1 MLRVN
6 KKIEYGII
14 ALLYLAA
21 KEDKT
26 ASVREMSATAKV
38 PETLLSKI
46 MQSLKNVGMVSAVYG
61 NHGGYKL
68 TKELAHISL
77 LDLTTTLAG
86 PIEVA
91 ECIKPGSDDCPV
103 RVNCSI
109 VAPMNVLNSKIIQ
122 LFENTSVEALRERKA
137 L

>member
-26 ASVREMSATAKV
+26 ASVREISQSAKV

-68 TKELAHISL
+68 SKELVEITL
-77 LDLTTTLAG
+77 LDLTTTLSG

-91 ECIKPGSDDCPV
+91 ECLKPGNDECPV
-103 RVNCSI
+103 RVNCTI
-109 VAPMNVLNSKIIQ
+109 IKPMNVLNNKIIQ
-122 LFENTSVEALRERKA
+122 LFENTSVEALRERKSV
-137 L
+137 

>member
-14 ALLYLAA
+14 ALLYLAT

-26 ASVREMSATAKV
+26 ASVREIANSAKI

-46 MQSLKNVGMVSAVYG
+46 MQAMKNVSMVSAVYG
-61 NHGGYKL
+61 NQGGYKL
-68 TKELAHISL
+68 AKDLAEISL
-77 LDLTTTLAG
+77 LDLTHTLAG

-91 ECIKPGSDDCPV
+91 ECLQPGNDGCPV
-103 RVNCSI
+103 KLNCSI
-109 VAPMNVLNSKIIQ
+109 VKPMSVLNNKIIE
-122 LFENTSVEALRERKA
+122 LFQTTSVEALRERKA